1 MKARRQ
7 MKILEIIRERP
18 VETQEE
24 LAQEL
29 RKLGMPV
36 TQATVSRDIKDLNLV
51 KVPTGD
57 GRQRYAL
64 PQEQVMS
71 GYTDRLR
78 RVLRDSVLSLD
89 VSENLIVVKC
99 LSGAAPAVGEALDNL
114 RWQEIVGT
122 VAGDNTVLVVVRGRE
137 RAQTVMERMRQL
149 IE

>member
-29 RKLGMPV
+29 RKLGISV
-36 TQATVSRDIKDLNLV
+36 TQATISRDIKDLNLI

-57 GRQRYAL
+57 GRQRYAF
-64 PQEQVMS
+64 PQDQVMAAHS
-71 GYTDRLR
+71 ERLR
-78 RVLRDSVLSLD
+78 RVLQESVLDLD

-122 VAGDNTVLVVVRGRE
+122 VAGDNTVLVVIRGRE
-137 RAQTVMERMRQL
+137 RAQSIMERLRQL

>member
-7 MKILEIIRERP
+7 MKILEVIRARP

-29 RKLGMPV
+29 RKLGIPV

-57 GRQRYAL
+57 GRQRYAF
-64 PQEQVMS
+64 PQDQVIA
-71 GYTDRLR
+71 GHTDRLR
-78 RVLRDSVLSLD
+78 RVLRDSVLDLD

-122 VAGDNTVLVVVRGRE
+122 VAGDNTVLVVIRGRE
-137 RAQTVMERMRQL
+137 RGQSLVERLRQL

>member
-24 LAQEL
+24 LAREL
-29 RKLGMPV
+29 RKLGISV
-36 TQATVSRDIKDLNLV
+36 TQATISRDIKDLNLI

-57 GRQRYAL
+57 GRQRYAF
-64 PQEQVMS
+64 PQDQVMAAHS
-71 GYTDRLR
+71 ERLR
-78 RVLRDSVLSLD
+78 RVLQESVLDLD

-122 VAGDNTVLVVVRGRE
+122 VAGDNTVLVVIRGRE
-137 RAQTVMERMRQL
+137 RAQSIMERLRQL

>member
-24 LAQEL
+24 LAREL

-57 GRQRYAL
+57 GRQRYAP
-64 PQEQVMS
+64 PQEQVMA
-71 GYTDRLR
+71 GFADRLR
-78 RVLRDSVLSLD
+78 RVLRDSVLSLEA
-89 VSENLIVVKC
+89 SENLIVVKC
-99 LSGAAPAVGEALDNL
+99 LSGTAPAVGEALDNL
-114 RWQEIVGT
+114 RWQEIAGT

-137 RAQTVMERMRQL
+137 RSQSVLERMRQL

>member
-24 LAQEL
+24 LAREL
-29 RKLGMPV
+29 RKLGISV
-36 TQATVSRDIKDLNLV
+36 TQATISRDIKDLNLI

-57 GRQRYAL
+57 GRQRYAF
-64 PQEQVMS
+64 PQDQVMAAH
-71 GYTDRLR
+71 TERLR
-78 RVLRDSVLSLD
+78 RVLRESVLDLD

-137 RAQTVMERMRQL
+137 RAQSVMERLRQL

>member
-24 LAQEL
+24 LVQEL

-57 GRQRYAL
+57 GRQRYAP
-64 PQEQVMS
+64 PQDQVMA
-71 GYTDRLR
+71 GFAERLR
-78 RVLRDSVLSLD
+78 RVLRDTVLSLEA
-89 VSENLIVVKC
+89 SENLIVVKC
-99 LSGAAPAVGEALDNL
+99 LSGTAPAVGEAIDSL
-114 RWQEIVGT
+114 RWQEIAGT

-137 RAQTVMERMRQL
+137 RSQSVLERLRQL

>member
-24 LAQEL
+24 LAREL
-29 RKLGMPV
+29 RKLGISV
-36 TQATVSRDIKDLNLV
+36 TQATISRDIKDLNLI

-57 GRQRYAL
+57 GRQRYAF
-64 PQEQVMS
+64 PQDQVMAAH
-71 GYTDRLR
+71 TERLR
-78 RVLRDSVLSLD
+78 RVLRESVLDLD

-99 LSGAAPAVGEALDNL
+99 LSGTAPAVGEALDNL
-114 RWQEIVGT
+114 RWHEIVGT

-137 RAQTVMERMRQL
+137 RAQSIMERLRQL